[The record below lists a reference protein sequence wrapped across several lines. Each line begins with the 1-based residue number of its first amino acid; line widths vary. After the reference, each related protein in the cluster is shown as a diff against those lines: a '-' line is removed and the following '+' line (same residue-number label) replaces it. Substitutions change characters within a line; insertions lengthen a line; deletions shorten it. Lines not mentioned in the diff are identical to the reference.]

1 MNCPCKVSELAAL
14 VKVVAIVETE
24 NFLLMA
30 SETVPET
37 EVPLATVV
45 SESRLG
51 MENWSA
57 NELIDGIWKA

>member
-24 NFLLMA
+24 NLLLLV

-37 EVPLATVV
+37 EVALATVV
-45 SESRLG
+45 SESRLVI
-51 MENWSA
+51 ENWSA
-57 NELIDGIWKA
+57 NELVDGIWKA